1 MTYKEALDYLK
12 TAAARGSILGLERI
26 SELMQLLGSPQDK
39 VKIIH
44 ISGTNGKGS
53 FAAMI
58 SSILCETG
66 MRVGTFSSPAMTSVT
81 ESFRINCEEISEKRF
96 AEIIGEIYPVCESVG
111 NKPTEFE
118 VLTAVAFQLFYEE
131 GCDIAVIECG
141 MGGDLDSTNVIA
153 SPLLSVITNVQIDH
167 CGFLGDTT
175 AEIASHKAGII
186 KKGRPVYFG
195 GTDPDALVVISD
207 TAKKQGSRL
216 FLPKRDEFFCD
227 EEKCRLGDTVVV
239 HNSMEY
245 HVSLSGSYQYDNI
258 VNVLSCVDILR
269 DIGVGISETAVEQG
283 LKKVRWKG
291 RFEVLC
297 DDPLVIYDGSHNP
310 DGIACAAESIKRYF
324 PDKKVVMLIGVM
336 ADKDYSL
343 YADMLG
349 DMIHSVYT
357 VKPDNPRSLDSDT
370 LAGVFSEKGLTAKSS
385 PVLADGVRLAFEE
398 SKRTGLPMIALGTLY
413 MYREVTVVL
422 NGLV

>member
-1 MTYKEALDYLK
+1 MTYEEALGYLK

-39 VKIIH
+39 LKTIH

-53 FAAMI
+53 FAAMM
-58 SSILCETG
+58 SGILFETG
-66 MRVGTFSSPAMTSVT
+66 LRVGTFSSPAMTAVT
-81 ESFRINCEEISEKRF
+81 ESFRINGEEISEERF
-96 AEIIGEIYPVCESVG
+96 AQIIGEIYPMCESAE

-118 VLTAVAFQLFYEE
+118 VLTAAAFQLFYEE

-141 MGGDLDSTNVIA
+141 MGGDLDSTNVIT
-153 SPLLSVITNVQIDH
+153 SPLLSVITNVQTDH

-195 GTDPDALVVISD
+195 GTDRDAMAVISD

-216 FLPKRDEFFCD
+216 FLPKRDEFCCCED
-227 EEKCRLGDTVVV
+227 KCRLGDTVVM
-239 HNSMEY
+239 HNGTEY
-245 HVSLSGSYQYDNI
+245 HVSLSGSYQTDNI
-258 VNVLSCVDILR
+258 INVLSCVDILR
-269 DIGVGISETAVEQG
+269 DSGIGISETAVEQG

-297 DDPLVIYDGSHNP
+297 ESPLVIYDGSHNP
-310 DGIACAAESIKRYF
+310 DGIACAAQSIKRYF
-324 PDKKVVMLIGVM
+324 PDKKAVMLIGVM

-343 YADMLG
+343 YAGMLG

-357 VKPDNPRSLDSDT
+357 VRPDNPRSLDSDT
-370 LAGVFSEKGLTAKSS
+370 LAGVFSEKGIVSKSC
-385 PVLADGVRLAFEE
+385 PVLAEGVKLAFEE
-398 SKRTGLPMIALGTLY
+398 AKNTGLPMIALGTLY
-413 MYREVTVVL
+413 MYREVTEAL
-422 NGLV
+422 NGLI